1 MIVINGIHDIGHL
14 HYFEKKTTRA
24 FTVLDSCHELMFTSE
39 VNLELQMQTV
49 HLMHF

>member
-1 MIVINGIHDIGHL
+1 MVLTILDIYNIL
-14 HYFEKKTTRA
+14 KRKQREL
-24 FTVLDSCHELMFTSE
+24 LDSCHELMFTSE